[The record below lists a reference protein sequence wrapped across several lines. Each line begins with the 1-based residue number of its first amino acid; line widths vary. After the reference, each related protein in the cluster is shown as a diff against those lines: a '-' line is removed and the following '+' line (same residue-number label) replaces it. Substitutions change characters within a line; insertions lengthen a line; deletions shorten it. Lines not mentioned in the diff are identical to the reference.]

1 MADTEFMILDL
12 TDFSETEYAFCL
24 SLMTE
29 QRKRA
34 VNRFHFPDDRKRTV
48 AGELLAKR
56 MLSDRCGIEIE
67 KIVFDRS
74 EKGKPFAVGLSAA
87 FSVSHSGALVLCAVS
102 SRPVGAD
109 IEKHRSVNDRLI
121 RYACAQGEWEYVT
134 AAGISDDEK
143 QRRFFRVWTG
153 KEAYYKYTGTGIT
166 SMHGVDIFNPALQSR
181 ITYFQRGDYAVSLFC
196 ESEQP
201 PSERHSL

>member
-87 FSVSHSGALVLCAVS
+87 FSVSHSGAFVLCAVS
-102 SRPVGAD
+102 DKPVGAD
-109 IEKHRSVNDRLI
+109 IQEHHPVSDKLI
-121 RYACAQGEWEYVT
+121 SRVCT
-134 AAGISDDEK
+134 ARELAFVAEDGISQEEK
-143 QRRFFRVWTG
+143 LQRFFRVWTG
-153 KEAYYKYTGTGIT
+153 KEAYSKYLGTGIR
-166 SMHGVDIFNPALQSR
+166 SLSDIDVFSHEIQR
-181 ITYFQRGDYAVSLFC
+181 HMTYFQRGPYSVSIYC
-196 ESEQP
+196 ETEQP
-201 PSERHSL
+201 PVESR